1 MKSSHLC
8 NVIESTSS
16 SIIYIV
22 DDESVSRMLLSKTIS
37 HIDSGM
43 TVKSFQSAPA
53 ALAAIE
59 TSPPDL
65 IITDYKMPIMDGI
78 EFTNR
83 VRRLHHCKDIPVI
96 MITIVADRAILH
108 DALKNGVTEFLNKP
122 FDKVECEAR
131 CKNLLQLGK
140 HQTRLKRRS
149 FRLEKKISE
158 TTEEILIR
166 EKETLLRLTK
176 ACGFKDCV
184 TGEHL
189 LRIGRLS
196 KIIALELG
204 FEETHAEILE
214 TASPLHDIGKLA
226 ISDNILMK
234 KGKLT
239 EQEFEIM
246 KTHTTIGYEI
256 LKDSPS
262 PYLQMGALISLNHH
276 EKYDGSGYPNKISG
290 KDIPIEARIVT
301 VADVFDSLSNH
312 RPYKKAW
319 PIGETI
325 EYLLAQQEKHLD
337 PECVKALINRID
349 DVKLPSQ
356 DAQ

>member
-1 MKSSHLC
+1 MMSSHLS
-8 NVIESTSS
+8 NVAKTTTS

-22 DDESVSRMLLSKTIS
+22 DDESVSRMLLSKTIEN
-37 HIDSGM
+37 IDSGI

-53 ALAAIE
+53 ALAATE

-65 IITDYKMPIMDGI
+65 IITDYRMPIMDGI
-78 EFTNR
+78 EFTKQIR
-83 VRRLHHCKDIPVI
+83 QLHNCKDIPII
-96 MITIVADRAILH
+96 MITIIDDRSVLH
-108 DALKNGVTEFLNKP
+108 NALQSGVTEFLNKP
-122 FDKVECEAR
+122 FDKIECAAR
-131 CKNLLQLGK
+131 CKNLLLLGK
-140 HQTRLKRRS
+140 RQTKLKQRS
-149 FRLEKKISE
+149 FKLEKRISE
-158 TTEEILIR
+158 TTEQILLR
-166 EKETLLRLTK
+166 EKETLLRLTR
-176 ACGFKDCV
+176 ACGYKDCV

-189 LRIGRLS
+189 LRIGRIS
-196 KIIALELG
+196 KILALELG
-204 FEETHAEILE
+204 FDEVFAEILE

-226 ISDNILMK
+226 IPDNILMK

-239 EQEFEIM
+239 EQEFDVM

-262 PYLQMGALISLNHH
+262 PYLQTGALIALNHH

-319 PIGETI
+319 SISKTI
-325 EYLLAQQEKHLD
+325 NYLIEQQDKHLD
-337 PECVKALINRID
+337 PECVMALINRID
-349 DVKLPSQ
+349 DVNLPSK
-356 DAQ
+356 

>member
-1 MKSSHLC
+1 MMLSSLS
-8 NVIESTSS
+8 NVAESKTS

-22 DDESVSRMLLSKTIS
+22 DDESVSRMLLSKTIEN
-37 HIDSGM
+37 INSGI

-53 ALAAIE
+53 ALAALE

-65 IITDYKMPIMDGI
+65 IITDYKMPIMDGV
-78 EFTNR
+78 EFTKR
-83 VRRLHHCKDIPVI
+83 IRRLHNCKDIPII
-96 MITIVADRAILH
+96 MITIIDDRSVLY
-108 DALKNGVTEFLNKP
+108 DALKCGVTEFLNKP

-131 CKNLLQLGK
+131 CKNLLALGK
-140 HQTRLKRRS
+140 RQTKLKQRS
-149 FRLEKKISE
+149 FKLEKKISE
-158 TTEEILIR
+158 TTEEIHIR
-166 EKETLLRLTK
+166 EKETLIRLTR

-189 LRIGRLS
+189 LRIGRIS

-204 FEETHAEILE
+204 FDETFSEILE
-214 TASPLHDIGKLA
+214 TSSPLHDIGKLA
-226 ISDNILMK
+226 IPDNILMK

-239 EQEFEIM
+239 EQEFDVM
-246 KTHTTIGYEI
+246 KTHTTIGHEI

-262 PYLQMGALISLNHH
+262 PYLQTGALIALNHH
-276 EKYDGSGYPNKISG
+276 EKYDGSGYPNKIPG

-319 PIGETI
+319 PINKTI
-325 EYLLAQQEKHLD
+325 DYLVEQQGQHLD
-337 PECVKALINRID
+337 PECVKALMSRVD
-349 DVKLPSQ
+349 DVKLPPQ
-356 DAQ
+356 KPQ

>member
-1 MKSSHLC
+1 MMSSHLS
-8 NVIESTSS
+8 NVAKTTTS

-22 DDESVSRMLLSKTIS
+22 DDESVSRMLLSKTIEN
-37 HIDSGM
+37 IDSGI

-53 ALAAIE
+53 ALAATE

-65 IITDYKMPIMDGI
+65 IITDYRMPIMDGI
-78 EFTNR
+78 EFTKQIR
-83 VRRLHHCKDIPVI
+83 QLHNCKDIPII
-96 MITIVADRAILH
+96 MITIIDDRSVLH
-108 DALKNGVTEFLNKP
+108 NALQSGVTEFLNKP
-122 FDKVECEAR
+122 FDKIECAAR
-131 CKNLLQLGK
+131 CKNLLLLGK
-140 HQTRLKRRS
+140 RQTKLKQRS
-149 FRLEKKISE
+149 FKLEKRISE
-158 TTEEILIR
+158 TTEQILLR
-166 EKETLLRLTK
+166 EKETLLRLTR
-176 ACGFKDCV
+176 ACGYKDCV

-189 LRIGRLS
+189 LRIGRIS
-196 KIIALELG
+196 KILALELG
-204 FEETHAEILE
+204 FDEVFAEILE

-226 ISDNILMK
+226 IPDKILMK

-239 EQEFEIM
+239 EQEFDVM

-262 PYLQMGALISLNHH
+262 PYLQTGALIALNHH

-319 PIGETI
+319 SISKTI
-325 EYLLAQQEKHLD
+325 NYLIEQQDKHLD
-337 PECVKALINRID
+337 PECVMALINRID
-349 DVKLPSQ
+349 DVNLPSK
-356 DAQ
+356 

>member
-1 MKSSHLC
+1 MMSSHLS
-8 NVIESTSS
+8 NIAKSITSS
-16 SIIYIV
+16 KIYIV
-22 DDESVSRMLLSKTIS
+22 DDETVSRMLLSKTIEN
-37 HIDSGM
+37 IDSGM

-65 IITDYKMPIMDGI
+65 IITDYIMPIMDGI
-78 EFTNR
+78 EFTKKIR
-83 VRRLHHCKDIPVI
+83 QLHNCKDIPII
-96 MITIVADRAILH
+96 MVTIIDDRSVLH
-108 DALKNGVTEFLNKP
+108 SALQNGVTEFLNKP
-122 FDKVECEAR
+122 FDKTECEAR
-131 CKNLLQLGK
+131 CKNLLALGK
-140 HQTRLKRRS
+140 RQTKLKQRS
-149 FRLEKKISE
+149 FNLEKRISE
-158 TTEEILIR
+158 TTEEILLR
-166 EKETLLRLTK
+166 EKETLLRLTR
-176 ACGFKDCV
+176 ACGFKDCI

-189 LRIGRLS
+189 LRIGRIS

-204 FEETHAEILE
+204 FDEESTEVLE

-226 ISDNILMK
+226 IPDNILMK

-239 EQEFEIM
+239 AQEFDVM

-262 PYLQMGALISLNHH
+262 PYLQTGALIALNHH
-276 EKYDGSGYPNKISG
+276 EKYDGSGYPNRLSG

-319 PIGETI
+319 PISNTI
-325 EYLLAQQEKHLD
+325 EYLVEEQGKHLD
-337 PECVKALINRID
+337 PECVKALINRIN
-349 DVKLPSQ
+349 DVTLPSQ
-356 DAQ
+356 

>member
-1 MKSSHLC
+1 MKSSHLS
-8 NVIESTSS
+8 NVAKSTTS

-22 DDESVSRMLLSKTIS
+22 DDETVSRMLLSKTIED
-37 HIDSGM
+37 IDSAM
-43 TVKSFQSAPA
+43 TVKSFKSAPA

-65 IITDYKMPIMDGI
+65 IITDYKMPIMNGI
-78 EFTNR
+78 DFTKR
-83 VRRLHHCKDIPVI
+83 IRQLHNCKDIPII
-96 MITIVADRAILH
+96 MITIINDRSVLH
-108 DALKNGVTEFLNKP
+108 NALQSGVTEFLNKP
-122 FDKVECEAR
+122 FDKTECEAR
-131 CKNLLQLGK
+131 CKNLLALGK
-140 HQTRLKRRS
+140 RQTKLIQRS
-149 FRLEKKISE
+149 FKLEKRISE
-158 TTEEILIR
+158 TTEEILLR
-166 EKETLLRLTK
+166 EKETLLRLTR
-176 ACGFKDCV
+176 ACGFKDCI

-189 LRIGRLS
+189 LRIGRIS

-204 FEETHAEILE
+204 LDKEHAEIIE

-226 ISDNILMK
+226 IPDKILMK

-239 EQEFEIM
+239 EQEFDVM

-262 PYLQMGALISLNHH
+262 PYLQKGALIALNHH

-290 KDIPIEARIVT
+290 KDIPIEARIVA

-319 PIGETI
+319 SISSTI
-325 EYLLAQQEKHLD
+325 NYLVEEQGKHLD
-337 PECVKALINRID
+337 PESVKALINRIND
-349 DVKLPSQ
+349 ITLPSK
-356 DAQ
+356 

>member
-1 MKSSHLC
+1 MMSSHLS
-8 NVIESTSS
+8 NVAKTTTS

-22 DDESVSRMLLSKTIS
+22 DDETVSRMLLSKTIEN
-37 HIDSGM
+37 IDSGI

-53 ALAAIE
+53 ALAATE

-78 EFTNR
+78 EFTKR
-83 VRRLHHCKDIPVI
+83 IRQLHNCKDIPII
-96 MITIVADRAILH
+96 MVTIIDDRSVLH
-108 DALKNGVTEFLNKP
+108 NALQNGVTEFLNKP
-122 FDKVECEAR
+122 FDKIECEAR

-140 HQTRLKRRS
+140 RQTKLKQRS
-149 FRLEKKISE
+149 FKLEKRISE
-158 TTEEILIR
+158 TTEEILLR
-166 EKETLLRLTK
+166 EKETLIRLTR
-176 ACGFKDCV
+176 ACGFKDCI

-189 LRIGRLS
+189 LRIGRIS

-204 FEETHAEILE
+204 FDEAYAEILE

-226 ISDNILMK
+226 IPDNILMK

-239 EQEFEIM
+239 IQEFDVM

-262 PYLQMGALISLNHH
+262 PYLQTGALIALNHH

-290 KDIPIEARIVT
+290 NDIPVEARIVT

-319 PIGETI
+319 PMNETI
-325 EYLLAQQEKHLD
+325 DYLIEQQCKHLD
-337 PECVKALINRID
+337 PECVKALVSRIN
-349 DVKLPSQ
+349 DVNLPSK
-356 DAQ
+356 